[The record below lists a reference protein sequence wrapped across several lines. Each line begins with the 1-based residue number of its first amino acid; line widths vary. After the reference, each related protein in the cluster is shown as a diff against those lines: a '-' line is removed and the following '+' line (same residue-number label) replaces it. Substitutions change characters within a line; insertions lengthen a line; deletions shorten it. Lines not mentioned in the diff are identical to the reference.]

1 VGIALTVVDDN
12 PHVAWDGRVHPVNA
26 TFQRFAAALLDLP
39 GSPVA
44 SITSCVPLRD
54 AETPPATLPLD
65 PRIRVVGTAPFD
77 GIAGYLRHLPGL
89 LGANRAILRRAIG
102 DGDLL
107 WLKVPASNATLA
119 ATLAVRDGAPRFVWV
134 AGSAAEVA
142 GARFGGI
149 ARIGGAAVGFGYD
162 AIGRLV
168 AVGGHRLEVGD
179 RVVDGDGIVASLV
192 EPGELRDP
200 DERPWMPGSEGAA
213 VRLAWAGRLV
223 AGKGLEAVVGAMAAE
238 PALELEILGDGPDR
252 DRLVELASRSG
263 AGDRI
268 RWSGH
273 IAERATYLDHLAA
286 ADAFVFPSPAE
297 GFPKVLLD
305 AFAVGLPVL
314 AMPVGAVSE
323 LVEADLV
330 EPILAPTTAEV
341 LVAWRRLR
349 SMDLAHAEDRRRRA
363 HAFAAGHT
371 RAAEAARL
379 VDRWRT
385 WWPDL
390 PWER

>member
-1 VGIALTVVDDN
+1 MGIALTVVDDN
-12 PHVAWDGRVHPVNA
+12 PHLAWDGRVYPVNA
-26 TFQRFAAALLDLP
+26 TFQRFVAALLDLP

-54 AETPPATLPLD
+54 AAASPTTLPLD

-77 GIAGYLRHLPGL
+77 GIGGYLRHLPAL
-89 LGANRAILRRAIG
+89 LGANRAVLRRAIA

-134 AGSAAEVA
+134 AGSAARVA
-142 GARFGGI
+142 GARFGGMT
-149 ARIGGAAVGFGYD
+149 RVGAAVVGLGYD
-162 AIGRLV
+162 AIGRLA

-192 EPGELRDP
+192 EPEELRDP
-200 DERPWMPGSEGAA
+200 ADRPWTPSLDRAPF
-213 VRLAWAGRLV
+213 RLVWAGRLV
-223 AGKGLEAVVGAMAAE
+223 GGKGLEAMLGSVAAE
-238 PALELEILGDGPDR
+238 PTIELELLGDGPDR
-252 DRLVELASRSG
+252 ERLVERASTLG

-268 RWSGH
+268 HWSGH
-273 IAERATYLDHLAA
+273 IAERAAYLDRLAA

-314 AMPVGAVSE
+314 ATPVGAVAE

-330 EPILAPTTAEV
+330 EPILTPTTDDV

-349 SMDLAHAEDRRRRA
+349 SMDAAHGEDRRQRA
-363 HAFAAGHT
+363 HAFVAGHT

-379 VDRWRT
+379 VERWRT

>member
-1 VGIALTVVDDN
+1 MGIALTVVDDN
-12 PHVAWDGRVHPVNA
+12 PHLAWDGRVYPVNA
-26 TFQRFAAALLDLP
+26 TFQRFVAALLDLP

-54 AETPPATLPLD
+54 AAASPTTLPLD

-77 GIAGYLRHLPGL
+77 GIGGYLRHLPAL
-89 LGANRAILRRAIG
+89 LGANRAVLRRAIA

-134 AGSAAEVA
+134 AGSAARVA
-142 GARFGGI
+142 GARFGGMT
-149 ARIGGAAVGFGYD
+149 RVGAAVVGLGYD
-162 AIGRLV
+162 AIGRLA

-192 EPGELRDP
+192 EPEELRGP
-200 DERPWMPGSEGAA
+200 AEQPWAPLLDRAPF
-213 VRLAWAGRLV
+213 RLVWAGRLV
-223 AGKGLEAVVGAMAAE
+223 GGKGLEAMLGSVAAE
-238 PALELEILGDGPDR
+238 PTLELELLGDGPDR
-252 DRLVELASRSG
+252 ERLVELASTLG
-263 AGDRI
+263 AGERI

-314 AMPVGAVSE
+314 ATPVGAVAE

-330 EPILAPTTAEV
+330 EPILTPTTDDV

-349 SMDLAHAEDRRRRA
+349 SMDAAHGEDRRQRA
-363 HAFAAGHT
+363 HAFVAGHT

-379 VDRWRT
+379 VERWRT